1 MRYVLLL
8 LIGLNIYASSI
19 EDTKTKGILYDKKSG
34 LFWQDQKANSDKNK
48 KVIYEKAIEY
58 CKELKLGGYRWR
70 LPTIDELKS
79 IVDYKRED
87 KAIKRGF
94 KYVSVGKYDWYW
106 SSSQDVSDK
115 KYAWVVGFGN
125 GCDRFGRKSL
135 SYFVRCVR
143 Q

>member
-8 LIGLNIYASSI
+8 LVGFSIYASSI

-34 LFWQDQKANSDKNK
+34 LFWQDQKANSDTNK
-48 KVIYEKAIEY
+48 KLTYKKAIEY
-58 CKELKLGGYRWR
+58 CENLKLGGYRWR

-87 KAIKRGF
+87 KAIKKGF

-115 KYAWVVGFGN
+115 KYAWVVDFYYGDDGFGH
-125 GCDRFGRKSL
+125 KSD
-135 SYFVRCVR
+135 SGFVRCVR